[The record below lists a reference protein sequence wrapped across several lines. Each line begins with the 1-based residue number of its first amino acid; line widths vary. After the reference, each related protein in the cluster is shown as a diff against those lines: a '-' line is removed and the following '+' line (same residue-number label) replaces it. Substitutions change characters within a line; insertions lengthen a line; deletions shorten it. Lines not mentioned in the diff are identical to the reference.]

1 MRERWM
7 TVSDTKPDLNDG
19 AMSTDADAETSVGRR
34 SSPGPAAR
42 GTPLSVGARVGHGV
56 LRVLATEWKYVLVG
70 VMILIGHFKYH
81 LSLLYYAHEL
91 AHSQQ
96 EHLLADAQREA
107 NGKIVRH
114 HVDLAN
120 SLFGDGEMREAEAE
134 FREALKLDAT
144 NLDARRG
151 LFKASIFNEVDDDTN
166 KRAASP
172 VVILSRIR
180 ELTCEVQEAEC
191 FAAAGR
197 EKVEDSRVE
206 GRFHCEAEEWQC
218 VKQRQGRVPISGIEG
233 AHTRLLEGMALAN
246 VDPDASLGA
255 LSEAIQLADGHPP
268 DQIPN
273 AHEPT
278 NLAAAYIRI
287 GDHYLGK
294 DGDDS
299 LLKAI
304 AAYETALRATPWNI
318 NALDS
323 VGYALHRSGQL
334 DAARQ
339 RFEYLGRL
347 DDTLMI
353 ARADLAR
360 TLRCLGARTA
370 AAGSLLA
377 VAYEEQH
384 QLVSLL
390 AANPEPVT
398 RDTVSQWQY
407 PVRGRVFDVHEKP
420 AKVAYATCAMCV
432 TGHLRGLG
440 NQIETCR
447 RAMRDDKLTSDQRQ
461 TVRDFLIVELEEVLG
476 LKPGD
481 PDLTKRAAAFRV
493 ALDKALD

>member
-1 MRERWM
+1 V
-7 TVSDTKPDLNDG
+7 TTGSDRDQSSQDGDPSAGAASRPTPTSTSTSTQRRPDSTGSGFGG
-19 AMSTDADAETSVGRR
+19 A
-34 SSPGPAAR
+34 
-42 GTPLSVGARVGHGV
+42 V
-56 LRVLATEWKYVLVG
+56 LRFLATEWKYALVG
-70 VMILIGHFKYH
+70 VMILVGHFKYH
-81 LSLLYYAHEL
+81 LSLLYYVHEL
-91 AHSQQ
+91 AHAQQ
-96 EHLLADAQREA
+96 EHVVADAQRAA

-166 KRAASP
+166 NRAASP
-172 VVILSRIR
+172 VVLLNRIR

-191 FAAAGR
+191 IARADHGGDEASQTERRAA
-197 EKVEDSRVE
+197 
-206 GRFHCEAEEWQC
+206 CETGEWRC
-218 VKQRQGRVPISGIEG
+218 IKERQGRVAISGIEG

-246 VDPDASLGA
+246 VDPDASLRA
-255 LSEAIQLADGHPP
+255 LNEAVELADGHPP
-268 DQIPN
+268 DQTAK
-273 AHEPT
+273 AHAPT

-287 GDHYLGK
+287 GDYYLGK
-294 DGDDS
+294 EDGGA

-304 AAYETALRATPWNI
+304 VAYETALRATPWNI

-323 VGYALHRSGQL
+323 VGYALHRAGQL
-334 DAARQ
+334 DAARE

-347 DDTLMI
+347 DETLMV
-353 ARADLAR
+353 AHADLAR
-360 TLRCLGARTA
+360 TLRCMGARA
-370 AAGSLLA
+370 AAGGPLLDE
-377 VAYEEQH
+377 AYEAQR
-384 QLVSLL
+384 QLVSVL
-390 AANPEPVT
+390 AANPEPMT
-398 RDTVSQWQY
+398 RDTVTQWQY
-407 PVRGRVFDVHEKP
+407 PVKGRVFDVHEKP

-440 NQIETCR
+440 KQIELCQ

-481 PDLTKRAAAFRV
+481 PQLAKRAAAFRAV
-493 ALDKALD
+493 LAKTP